1 MGLFSLTQELAID
14 LGTANTLIMHNGKVV
29 VDEPSIVALSIKT
42 GALMAIGHKARLMD
56 GKTNPN
62 IRTIRP
68 LKDGVIAD
76 FEATELM
83 LPGTWNYASPALKL
97 VSDNALADAAA
108 SALVTGVEQKLEKA
122 YTAIGIK
129 PGACSYTFNADNT
142 FTAVLGK
149 RKLSGTYTYD
159 AATHAIELKYT
170 STLLNLGSMKGY
182 AYLDG
187 NSMELVFDCS
197 KLMTFLT
204 KLGSKVSMLSGITKL
219 VENYDGMMI
228 GFGFTK

>member
-1 MGLFSLTQELAID
+1 MKKIITIVAVAMVAMCAPMEASAQAWLDALKGAATTAID
-14 LGTANTLIMHNGKVV
+14 KATGGK
-29 VDEPSIVALSIKT
+29 
-42 GALMAIGHKARLMD
+42 
-56 GKTNPN
+56 
-62 IRTIRP
+62 
-68 LKDGVIAD
+68 
-76 FEATELM
+76 ATELM

-129 PGACSYTFNADNT
+129 PGACSYTFNTDNT

>member
-1 MGLFSLTQELAID
+1 MKKIITIVAVAMVAMCAPMEASAQAWLDALKGAATTAID
-14 LGTANTLIMHNGKVV
+14 KATGGK
-29 VDEPSIVALSIKT
+29 
-42 GALMAIGHKARLMD
+42 
-56 GKTNPN
+56 
-62 IRTIRP
+62 
-68 LKDGVIAD
+68 
-76 FEATELM
+76 ATELM

-122 YTAIGIK
+122 YSAIGIK
-129 PGACSYTFNADNT
+129 AGACSYTFNADNT

-187 NSMELVFDCS
+187 SSMELVFDCS

-219 VENYDGMMI
+219 VENYDGMMV

>member
-1 MGLFSLTQELAID
+1 MKKIITIIAVAMVAMCAPMEASAQAWLDALKGAATTAID
-14 LGTANTLIMHNGKVV
+14 KATGGK
-29 VDEPSIVALSIKT
+29 
-42 GALMAIGHKARLMD
+42 
-56 GKTNPN
+56 
-62 IRTIRP
+62 
-68 LKDGVIAD
+68 
-76 FEATELM
+76 ATELM

-122 YTAIGIK
+122 YTTIGIK

-219 VENYDGMMI
+219 VENYDGMMV